1 MLVINPARIFYGD
14 NMKILICDDNLN
26 IVKEVKGLLDEY
38 ALNKNPSLD
47 ISTFDNGQA
56 VLESN
61 EKFNI
66 AILDVEMPG
75 CNGIELGKTLREKNR
90 HIVLMYITSHKKY
103 LDEALNLNAA
113 RFFEKPID
121 AKRFYD
127 GLDNAIKRIDNTTIK
142 FFLKEDNAS
151 VRINAGY
158 IIYVEIEPI
167 GHRKTKVVT
176 EERTYISANKIAFWE
191 DHLISS
197 LFVKTHKS
205 YIINMEYITKYEN
218 NTVQLN
224 NRYNIPISRNYQSAV
239 HKAFIRYM
247 TGM

>member
-1 MLVINPARIFYGD
+1 
-14 NMKILICDDNLN
+14 MKIAICDDNLN
-26 IVKEVKGLLDEY
+26 IVDEVKNLLDEY
-38 ALNKNPSLD
+38 ALSKNLSLD
-47 ISTFDNGQA
+47 ISTFNDGQA
-56 VLESN
+56 VLESD
-61 EKFNI
+61 ERFNI

-75 CNGIELGKTLREKNR
+75 CNGIELGKILREKNR

-121 AKRFYD
+121 SKRFYD
-127 GLDNAIKRIDNTTIK
+127 GLDNALKRIDNTTIK

-151 VRINAGY
+151 VRINVND

-167 GHRKTKVVT
+167 GHRKTKIVT
-176 EERTYISANKIAFWE
+176 EEKTYISSNKIVFWE
-191 DHLISS
+191 EHLISS

-218 NTVQLN
+218 NTLQLDGK
-224 NRYNIPISRNYQSAV
+224 YNIPISRNYQSSV

>member
-1 MLVINPARIFYGD
+1 
-14 NMKILICDDNLN
+14 MKIAICDDNLN
-26 IVKEVKGLLDEY
+26 IVDEVKNLLDEY
-38 ALNKNPSLD
+38 ALSKNLSLD
-47 ISTFDNGQA
+47 ISTFNDGQA
-56 VLESN
+56 VLESD
-61 EKFNI
+61 ERFNI

-75 CNGIELGKTLREKNR
+75 CNGIELGKILREKNR

-121 AKRFYD
+121 SKRFYD
-127 GLDNAIKRIDNTTIK
+127 GLDNALKRIDNTTIK
-142 FFLKEDNAS
+142 FFLKEYNAS
-151 VRINAGY
+151 VRINAND

-176 EERTYISANKIAFWE
+176 EEKTYISSNKIVFWE
-191 DHLISS
+191 EHLISS

-218 NTVQLN
+218 NTLQLDGK
-224 NRYNIPISRNYQSAV
+224 YNIPISRNYQSSV

>member
-1 MLVINPARIFYGD
+1 MIIYGD
-14 NMKILICDDNLN
+14 KMKIAICDDNLN
-26 IVKEVKGLLDEY
+26 IVEEVRGLLDEY
-38 ALNKNPSLD
+38 ALSKNFPLD

-56 VLESN
+56 VLESD

-75 CNGIELGKTLREKNR
+75 CNGIELGKILREKNR

-121 AKRFYD
+121 SKRFYD
-127 GLDNAIKRIDNTTIK
+127 GLDNAFKRIDNTTIK

-151 VRINAGY
+151 VRINAND

-176 EERTYISANKIAFWE
+176 EEKTYISSNKIAFWE
-191 DHLISS
+191 EHLISS

-218 NTVQLN
+218 NTLQLDGK
-224 NRYNIPISRNYQSAV
+224 YNIPISRNYQSSV

>member
-1 MLVINPARIFYGD
+1 
-14 NMKILICDDNLN
+14 MKIAICDDNLN
-26 IVKEVKGLLDEY
+26 IVDEVKNLLDEY
-38 ALNKNPSLD
+38 ALSKNLSLD
-47 ISTFDNGQA
+47 ISTFNDGQA
-56 VLESN
+56 VLESD
-61 EKFNI
+61 ERFNI

-75 CNGIELGKTLREKNR
+75 CNGIELGKILREKNR

-121 AKRFYD
+121 SKRFYD
-127 GLDNAIKRIDNTTIK
+127 GLDNALKRIDNTTIK

-151 VRINAGY
+151 VRINAND

-167 GHRKTKVVT
+167 GHRKTKIVT
-176 EERTYISANKIAFWE
+176 EEKTYISSNKIVFWE
-191 DHLISS
+191 EHLISS

-218 NTVQLN
+218 NTLQLDGK
-224 NRYNIPISRNYQSAV
+224 YNIPISRNYQSYV

>member
-1 MLVINPARIFYGD
+1 
-14 NMKILICDDNLN
+14 MKIAICDDNLN
-26 IVKEVKGLLDEY
+26 IVDEVKNLLDEY
-38 ALNKNPSLD
+38 ALSKNLSLD
-47 ISTFDNGQA
+47 ISTFNDGQA
-56 VLESN
+56 VLESD
-61 EKFNI
+61 ERFNI

-75 CNGIELGKTLREKNR
+75 CNGIELGKILRKKNR

-121 AKRFYD
+121 SKRFYD
-127 GLDNAIKRIDNTTIK
+127 GLDNALKRIDNTTIK

-151 VRINAGY
+151 VRINAND

-167 GHRKTKVVT
+167 GHRKTKIVT
-176 EERTYISANKIAFWE
+176 EEKTYISSNKIVFWE
-191 DHLISS
+191 EHLISS

-218 NTVQLN
+218 NTLQLDGK
-224 NRYNIPISRNYQSAV
+224 YNIPISRNYQSSV

>member
-1 MLVINPARIFYGD
+1 
-14 NMKILICDDNLN
+14 MKIAICDDNLN
-26 IVKEVKGLLDEY
+26 IVDEVKNLLDEY
-38 ALNKNPSLD
+38 ALSKNLSLD
-47 ISTFDNGQA
+47 ISTFNDGQA
-56 VLESN
+56 VLESD
-61 EKFNI
+61 ERFNI

-75 CNGIELGKTLREKNR
+75 CNGIELGKILREKNR

-121 AKRFYD
+121 SKRFYD
-127 GLDNAIKRIDNTTIK
+127 GLDNALKRIDNTTIK

-151 VRINAGY
+151 VRKNAND

-167 GHRKTKVVT
+167 GHRKTKIVT
-176 EERTYISANKIAFWE
+176 EEKTYISSNKIVFWE
-191 DHLISS
+191 EHLISS

-218 NTVQLN
+218 NTLQLDGK
-224 NRYNIPISRNYQSAV
+224 YNIPISRNYQSSV

>member
-1 MLVINPARIFYGD
+1 
-14 NMKILICDDNLN
+14 MKIAICDDNLN
-26 IVKEVKGLLDEY
+26 IVDEVKNLLDEY
-38 ALNKNPSLD
+38 ALSKNLSLD
-47 ISTFDNGQA
+47 ISAFNDGQA
-56 VLESN
+56 VLESD
-61 EKFNI
+61 ERFNI

-75 CNGIELGKTLREKNR
+75 CNGIELGKILREKNR

-121 AKRFYD
+121 SKRFYD
-127 GLDNAIKRIDNTTIK
+127 GLDNALKRIDNTTIK

-151 VRINAGY
+151 VRINAND

-167 GHRKTKVVT
+167 GHRKTKIVT
-176 EERTYISANKIAFWE
+176 EEKTYISSNKIVFWE
-191 DHLISS
+191 EHLISS

-218 NTVQLN
+218 NTLQLDGK
-224 NRYNIPISRNYQSAV
+224 YNIPISRNYQSSV

>member
-1 MLVINPARIFYGD
+1 MLIA
-14 NMKILICDDNLN
+14 ICDDDLNFTQTIKEHLSFYSGEHNTDFEIHTFTNSKNLIDSN
-26 IVKEVKGLLDEY
+26 I
-38 ALNKNPSLD
+38 
-47 ISTFDNGQA
+47 
-56 VLESN
+56 
-61 EKFNI
+61 KFNI

-75 CNGIELGKTLREKNR
+75 CNGIELGKILREKNR

-121 AKRFYD
+121 SKRFYD
-127 GLDNAIKRIDNTTIK
+127 GLDNALKRIDNTTIK
-142 FFLKEDNAS
+142 FFLKENNAS
-151 VRINAGY
+151 VRINAND

-176 EERTYISANKIAFWE
+176 EEKTYISSNKIAFWE
-191 DHLISS
+191 EHLISS

-218 NTVQLN
+218 DIVQLDN
-224 NRYNIPISRNYQSAV
+224 NYNIPVSRNFKSTV

>member
-1 MLVINPARIFYGD
+1 
-14 NMKILICDDNLN
+14 MKIAICDDNLN
-26 IVKEVKGLLDEY
+26 IVDEVKNLLDEY
-38 ALNKNPSLD
+38 ALSKNLSLD
-47 ISTFDNGQA
+47 ISTFNDGQA
-56 VLESN
+56 VLESD
-61 EKFNI
+61 ERFNI

-75 CNGIELGKTLREKNR
+75 CNGIELGKILREKNR

-121 AKRFYD
+121 SKRFYD
-127 GLDNAIKRIDNTTIK
+127 GLDNALKRIDNTTIK
-142 FFLKEDNAS
+142 LFLKEDNAS
-151 VRINAGY
+151 VRINAND

-167 GHRKTKVVT
+167 GHRKTKIVT
-176 EERTYISANKIAFWE
+176 EEKTYISSNKIVFWE
-191 DHLISS
+191 EHLISS

-218 NTVQLN
+218 NTLQLDGK
-224 NRYNIPISRNYQSAV
+224 YNIPISRNYQSSV

>member
-1 MLVINPARIFYGD
+1 
-14 NMKILICDDNLN
+14 MKIAICDDNLN
-26 IVKEVKGLLDEY
+26 IVDEVKNLLDEY
-38 ALNKNPSLD
+38 ALSKNLSLD
-47 ISTFDNGQA
+47 ISTFNDGQA
-56 VLESN
+56 VLESD
-61 EKFNI
+61 ERFNI

-75 CNGIELGKTLREKNR
+75 CNGIELGKILREKNR

-121 AKRFYD
+121 SKRFYD
-127 GLDNAIKRIDNTTIK
+127 GLDNALKRIDNTTIK

-151 VRINAGY
+151 VRINAND

-167 GHRKTKVVT
+167 GHRKTKIVT
-176 EERTYISANKIAFWE
+176 EEKTYISSNKIVFWE
-191 DHLISS
+191 EHLISS

-205 YIINMEYITKYEN
+205 YIINMEYITKYEK
-218 NTVQLN
+218 NTLQLDGK
-224 NRYNIPISRNYQSAV
+224 YNIPISRNYQSSV

>member
-1 MLVINPARIFYGD
+1 
-14 NMKILICDDNLN
+14 MKIAICDDNLN
-26 IVKEVKGLLDEY
+26 IVDEVKNLLDEY
-38 ALNKNPSLD
+38 ALSKNLSLD
-47 ISTFDNGQA
+47 ISTFNNGQA
-56 VLESN
+56 VLESD
-61 EKFNI
+61 ERFNI

-75 CNGIELGKTLREKNR
+75 CNGIELGKILREKNR

-121 AKRFYD
+121 SKRFYD
-127 GLDNAIKRIDNTTIK
+127 GLDNALKRIDNTTIK

-151 VRINAGY
+151 VRINAND

-176 EERTYISANKIAFWE
+176 KEKTYISSNKIAFWE
-191 DHLISS
+191 EHLISS

-218 NTVQLN
+218 NTLQLDGK
-224 NRYNIPISRNYQSAV
+224 YNIPISRNYQSSV

>member
-1 MLVINPARIFYGD
+1 
-14 NMKILICDDNLN
+14 MKIAICDDNLN
-26 IVKEVKGLLDEY
+26 IVDEVKNLLDEY
-38 ALNKNPSLD
+38 ALSKNLSLD
-47 ISTFDNGQA
+47 ISTFNDGQA
-56 VLESN
+56 VLESD
-61 EKFNI
+61 ERFNI

-75 CNGIELGKTLREKNR
+75 CNGIELGKILREKNR

-121 AKRFYD
+121 SKRFYD
-127 GLDNAIKRIDNTTIK
+127 GLDNALKRIDNTKIK

-151 VRINAGY
+151 VRINAND

-167 GHRKTKVVT
+167 GHRKTKIVT
-176 EERTYISANKIAFWE
+176 EEKTYISSNKIVFWE
-191 DHLISS
+191 EHLISS

-218 NTVQLN
+218 NTLQLDGK
-224 NRYNIPISRNYQSAV
+224 YNIPISRNYQSSV

>member
-1 MLVINPARIFYGD
+1 
-14 NMKILICDDNLN
+14 MKIAICDDNLN
-26 IVKEVKGLLDEY
+26 IVDEVKKLLDEY
-38 ALNKNPSLD
+38 ALSKNHSLD
-47 ISTFDNGQA
+47 ISTFNNGQA
-56 VLESN
+56 MLESD
-61 EKFNI
+61 ERFNI

-121 AKRFYD
+121 SKRFYD
-127 GLDNAIKRIDNTTIK
+127 GLDNALKRIDNTTIK
-142 FFLKEDNAS
+142 FFLKEYNAS
-151 VRINAGY
+151 VRINASD

-176 EERTYISANKIAFWE
+176 EEKTYISSNKIVFWE
-191 DHLISS
+191 EHLISS

-218 NTVQLN
+218 NTLQLDGK
-224 NRYNIPISRNYQSAV
+224 YNIPISRNYQSSV

>member
-1 MLVINPARIFYGD
+1 
-14 NMKILICDDNLN
+14 MKIAICDDNLN
-26 IVKEVKGLLDEY
+26 IVDEVKNLLDEY
-38 ALNKNPSLD
+38 ALSKNLSLD
-47 ISTFDNGQA
+47 ISTFNDGQA
-56 VLESN
+56 VLESD
-61 EKFNI
+61 ERFNI

-75 CNGIELGKTLREKNR
+75 CNGIELGKILREKNR

-121 AKRFYD
+121 SKRFYD
-127 GLDNAIKRIDNTTIK
+127 GLDNALKRIDNTTIK

-151 VRINAGY
+151 VRINAND

-167 GHRKTKVVT
+167 GHRKTKIVT
-176 EERTYISANKIAFWE
+176 EEKTYISSNKIVFWE
-191 DHLISS
+191 EHLISS

-218 NTVQLN
+218 NTLQLDGK
-224 NRYNIPISRNYQSAV
+224 YNVPISRNYQSSV

>member
-1 MLVINPARIFYGD
+1 
-14 NMKILICDDNLN
+14 MKIAICDDNLN
-26 IVKEVKGLLDEY
+26 IVDEVKNLLDEY
-38 ALNKNPSLD
+38 ALSKNLSLD
-47 ISTFDNGQA
+47 ISTFNDGQA
-56 VLESN
+56 VLESD
-61 EKFNI
+61 ERFNI

-75 CNGIELGKTLREKNR
+75 CNVIELFKILREKNR

-121 AKRFYD
+121 SKRFYD
-127 GLDNAIKRIDNTTIK
+127 GLDNALKRIDNTTIK

-151 VRINAGY
+151 VRINAND

-167 GHRKTKVVT
+167 GHRKTKIVT
-176 EERTYISANKIAFWE
+176 EEKTYISSNKIVFWE
-191 DHLISS
+191 EHLISS

-218 NTVQLN
+218 NTLQLDGK
-224 NRYNIPISRNYQSAV
+224 YNIPISRNYQSSV